1 MANDDPRPSTMGHE
15 HRLTQ
20 VEHAGM
26 TFDVIDSGPLDGP
39 IVVLLHGFPTDSS
52 SWDRISPLL
61 HAAGLRTLAPDQRGY
76 SPGARPRGR
85 AAYRLGELAD
95 DVVAL
100 ADAVGADAVHV
111 VGHDWG
117 GGIAWLV
124 AGRHPDRVASV
135 TVLSTP
141 HPIAMNEALRS
152 RDFDQVRRSWYMA
165 AFQLPEVPERFLGP
179 RLGALLRR
187 GGLPEADA
195 TRYAARLAERGALT
209 AAMNWYRAIPLS
221 SGVAHRCRVPA
232 TLVWGRRD
240 PFLGPLAA
248 RLTAHAVV
256 GPYELIELEE
266 GHWLPERAPQLCA
279 QAIVARVVSVD

>member
-1 MANDDPRPSTMGHE
+1 MSTQHTSPSTSGRHE
-15 HRLTQ
+15 RLSRFDRN
-20 VEHAGM
+20 GF
-26 TFDVIDSGPLDGP
+26 TFDVTDSGPIDGP
-39 IVVLLHGFPTDSS
+39 VVVLLHGFPTDRS

-76 SPGARPRGR
+76 SPGARPRKR
-85 AAYRLGELAD
+85 TAYRLGELTD

-100 ADAVGADAVHV
+100 VDAVGAGAVHV

-124 AGRHPDRVASV
+124 AGRHPARVASV

-141 HPIAMNEALRS
+141 HPIAMNQALRS

-165 AFQLPEVPERFLGP
+165 AFQIPELPERLLGG
-179 RLGALLRR
+179 RLESMLRR

-195 TRYAARLAERGALT
+195 ARYAARLAEPGAL
-209 AAMNWYRAIPLS
+209 AAAINWYRAVPLS
-221 SGVAHRCRVPA
+221 SGVAHRCPVPA

-248 RLTAHAVV
+248 RLTAHAVRSEYQLV
-256 GPYELIELEE
+256 ELDA
-266 GHWLPERAPQLCA
+266 GHWLPERTPDESAR
-279 QAIVARVVSVD
+279 AIIARVASVG